1 MVEGEVG
8 GEVGVTY
15 LCSKMV
21 HMFAVIL
28 FAFKHMVYVPS
39 LRLFAIPFVGSKP
52 STTFHFE
59 HHPEDVRVDIPIVV
73 AM

>member
-28 FAFKHMVYVPS
+28 FAF
-39 LRLFAIPFVGSKP
+39 
-52 STTFHFE
+52 
-59 HHPEDVRVDIPIVV
+59 
-73 AM
+73 